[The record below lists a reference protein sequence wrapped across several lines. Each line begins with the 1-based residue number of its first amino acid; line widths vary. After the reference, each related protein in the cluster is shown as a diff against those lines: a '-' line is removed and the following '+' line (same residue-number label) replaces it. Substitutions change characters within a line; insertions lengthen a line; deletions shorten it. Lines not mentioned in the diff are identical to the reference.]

1 MNNIVRD
8 FYRRDHQAYHQII
21 AMIVECGGFMAIDQ
35 LIAFT
40 NEAIS
45 SVALQLNQ
53 YTGSKCARCNQRPL
67 NATIEQMQ
75 Q

>member
-8 FYRRDHQAYHQII
+8 FYRRDHHAYHQIV
-21 AMIVECGGFMAIDQ
+21 AMIAECGGFMAIDQ
-35 LIAFT
+35 LIAFS

-53 YTGSKCARCNQRPL
+53 YTGNKCARCNQSLL
-67 NATIEQMQ
+67 NANNERMQ